1 MLIIVLSLLGIA
13 LEEVQTEVIPINP
26 TIMRVMRI
34 LRIARG
40 LYLILVL
47 LLAVWDF

>member
-40 LYLILVL
+40 LYLILIL
-47 LLAVWDF
+47 LLPVWDF